1 MMPSAVWGAPCAGT
15 GHVRAL
21 WRCLHAHHR
30 GLKRRRR
37 KHEIPSPIKTVV
49 VVVMENHRKP
59 VRAWD
64 MSAHAYVDAVDL
76 RRCRANS
83 IVGQVRQS
91 SNRTNTSTNDER
103 EIVSARSHRGKKI
116 DPRSYDQLEQQALL
130 ACWLGSSATLP
141 RYCSVPEQQAPHATT
156 RTCWLLLVLRYLFT
170 VIERE
175 SRI

>member
-83 IVGQVRQS
+83 IVGQRRWKCMMFFGGNVD
-91 SNRTNTSTNDER
+91 ST
-103 EIVSARSHRGKKI
+103 
-116 DPRSYDQLEQQALL
+116 EQGHEELDA
-130 ACWLGSSATLP
+130 ACLP
-141 RYCSVPEQQAPHATT
+141 EH
-156 RTCWLLLVLRYLFT
+156 
-170 VIERE
+170 EE
-175 SRI
+175 SKR